1 MSYRIRTVDDFFRVI
16 EKERKR
22 QEKST
27 RAVSDEANMSTATYS
42 ASKRGNSC
50 NLKTAIAYAKV
61 MGLEMRLEWP
71 SSSR

>member
-1 MSYRIRTVDDFFRVI
+1 VI

-42 ASKRGNSC
+42 ASKKSNSC

-61 MGLEMRLEWP
+61 MWLEMRLEWP
-71 SSSR
+71 